1 VGEQWSGSTRK
12 QRLPR
17 DWGERRAAVR
27 DRAGGRCQG
36 TMRDGTRCVELGAD
50 CDHIV
55 HGDNHALSNL
65 QWLCSWHHD
74 KKTAR
79 EALEARRHQRIPSAR
94 KPREKHPGLR

>member
-1 VGEQWSGSTRK
+1 MGQQWSGSTRK
-12 QRLPR
+12 ERLPD
-17 DWGERRAAVR
+17 DWQQRRATTR
-27 DRAGGRCQG
+27 DRAGGRCQA
-36 TMRDGTRCVELGAD
+36 TMRDGTRCVEPGTD

-79 EALEARRHQRIPSAR
+79 EALEARRYIPRPSAR
-94 KPREKHPGLR
+94 KPQEKHFGLR